1 MNDNLENYSLLDN
14 KSTNNTLNYTQ
25 QNYNNYQSWSNIGR
39 GEIKLSNIDEHGN
52 IQTSEHGSSRLQR
65 LQRPYATFADVN
77 LSWVKKEN

>member
-14 KSTNNTLNYTQ
+14 KSTNNHLNYNQ
-25 QNYNNYQSWSNIGR
+25 PNYNNYQSWSNVGR

-52 IQTSEHGSSRLQR
+52 IQTSEHDSSKLQR

-77 LSWVKKEN
+77 LSWAKK